1 MSKFS
6 GNTTTAA
13 SGDEALNENGSKP
26 KETNDFYDIIGRI
39 IAMGVKVIGVIPYA
53 IATVFD
59 NFIGQDKPG
68 IKVLGGILLIGGV
81 VLSADAF
88 FQMFGGKPLFP
99 FFEEPG
105 SWIGIGWL
113 WVWTKVNFWAAVV
126 VSIAVMWIES
136 YAIRGK
142 NLGQARR
149 DYESIKHHT
158 VPEKNKA
165 TVDLVEVR
173 RKEYKRAGMN
183 ERSVLGLFI
192 LFVVIMDICSA
203 FVSRNPLGQPPLILL
218 GMVVYNACTILAG
231 EVGYALWRR
240 ANDEN

>member
-1 MSKFS
+1 MVKFAPK
-6 GNTTTAA
+6 NTTST
-13 SGDEALNENGSKP
+13 SDDEASTNTKKRED
-26 KETNDFYDIIGRI
+26 NDFYDIVGRI
-39 IAMGVKVIGVIPYA
+39 ISMGVKIVGVIPYA
-53 IATVFD
+53 VATVLD

-81 VLSADAF
+81 VMSADAF

-99 FFEEPG
+99 FFEAPNT
-105 SWIGIGWL
+105 WIGIGWL

-142 NLGQARR
+142 NLGEARR
-149 DYESIKHHT
+149 GYESIKHHT
-158 VPEKNKA
+158 VPEKNSNA
-165 TVDLVEVR
+165 VDLVEVR

-192 LFVVIMDICSA
+192 LFVVLLDISSA
-203 FVSRNPLGQPPLILL
+203 FVSRNPLGQPPLMVL
-218 GMVVYNACTILAG
+218 GIIGYNACTILAG

-240 ANDEN
+240 ANGEN

>member
-1 MSKFS
+1 MALGKPKA
-6 GNTTTAA
+6 TTT
-13 SGDEALNENGSKP
+13 SDNDSETTNDSQSKQS
-26 KETNDFYDIIGRI
+26 NDFYDIIGRI
-39 IAMGVKVIGVIPYA
+39 IAMGVKIIGVIPYA
-53 IATVFD
+53 IATVLD

-142 NLGQARR
+142 NLGEARR
-149 DYESIKHHT
+149 GYESIKHHT
-158 VPEKNKA
+158 EPEKNPN

-192 LFVVIMDICSA
+192 LFVVLLDICSA

-231 EVGYALWRR
+231 ETGYALWRR
-240 ANDEN
+240 ANGEN

>member
-6 GNTTTAA
+6 ENTTTTA
-13 SGDEALNENGSKP
+13 SGNEALNGNGSKS
-26 KETNDFYDIIGRI
+26 KERNDFYDIVGRI

-53 IATVFD
+53 IATVLD

-81 VLSADAF
+81 VLSADSF

-99 FFEEPG
+99 FFEAPG
-105 SWIGIGWL
+105 AWIGLGWL

-142 NLGQARR
+142 DLGEAKRG
-149 DYESIKHHT
+149 YESVKHHT
-158 VPEKNKA
+158 VPDKNKNA
-165 TVDLVEVR
+165 IDLVEVR
-173 RKEYKRAGMN
+173 RMEYKRAGMK

-192 LFVVIMDICSA
+192 LFVVLLDISSA
-203 FVSRNPLGQPPLILL
+203 FISRNPLGQTPLILL
-218 GMVVYNACTILAG
+218 GMAVYNACTILAG

-240 ANDEN
+240 ANSVN

>member
-26 KETNDFYDIIGRI
+26 KESNDFYDIVGRI

-53 IATVFD
+53 IATVLD

-81 VLSADAF
+81 VLSADSF

-99 FFEEPG
+99 FFEAPG
-105 SWIGIGWL
+105 AWIGLGWL

-142 NLGQARR
+142 DLGEAKRG
-149 DYESIKHHT
+149 YESVKHHT
-158 VPEKNKA
+158 VPNKNKDA
-165 TVDLVEVR
+165 IDLVEVR
-173 RKEYKRAGMN
+173 RMEYKRAGMK

-192 LFVVIMDICSA
+192 LFVVLLDISSA
-203 FVSRNPLGQPPLILL
+203 FISRNPLGQPPLILI

-240 ANDEN
+240 ANSVN

>member
-1 MSKFS
+1 MARLADNAPNNSSEAGADSK
-6 GNTTTAA
+6 A
-13 SGDEALNENGSKP
+13 
-26 KETNDFYDIIGRI
+26 KEGNDFYDVVGRI
-39 IAMGVKVIGVIPYA
+39 IQMGVKIIGIVPYA
-53 IATVFD
+53 VATVLD

-68 IKVLGGILLIGGV
+68 IKVLGGVLLTGGV
-81 VLSADAF
+81 ILSADSF

-99 FFEEPG
+99 FFEQPG
-105 SWIGIGWL
+105 AWIGGGWL

-142 NLGQARR
+142 NLEEAKRG
-149 DYESIKHHT
+149 YESVRHHT
-158 VPEKNKA
+158 IPEKN
-165 TVDLVEVR
+165 TNTIDLVEIR

-192 LFVVIMDICSA
+192 LFVVLLDVSSA
-203 FVSRNPLGQPPLILL
+203 FISRNPLGNAPWILV
-218 GMVVYNACTILAG
+218 GMTIYNACTILAG

-240 ANDEN
+240 ANGHN

>member
-1 MSKFS
+1 MARMGDS
-6 GNTTTAA
+6 TTVN
-13 SGDEALNENGSKP
+13 GDETGNSQP
-26 KETNDFYDIIGRI
+26 KQSNDFYDIIGRI
-39 IAMGVKVIGVIPYA
+39 ISMGVKIIGVIPYA
-53 IATVFD
+53 IATVLD

-81 VLSADAF
+81 VMSADAF

-99 FFEEPG
+99 FFEEPNA
-105 SWIGIGWL
+105 WIGIAWL

-126 VSIAVMWIES
+126 VSIAVMWVES

-142 NLGQARR
+142 NLNDAKR

-158 VPEKNKA
+158 VPEKNQS

-173 RKEYKRAGMN
+173 RIEYKRAGMN

-192 LFVVIMDICSA
+192 LFVVLLDISSA
-203 FVSRNPLGQPPLILL
+203 FVSRNPLGQSPLIVL
-218 GMVVYNACTILAG
+218 GMIGYNACTILAG

-240 ANDEN
+240 ANGEK

>member
-6 GNTTTAA
+6 GDTTTAA
-13 SGDEALNENGSKP
+13 TGNEASNENSSKS
-26 KETNDFYDIIGRI
+26 KESNDFYDIIGRI
-39 IAMGVKVIGVIPYA
+39 IAMGVRVIGVIPYA

-240 ANDEN
+240 ANGEN

>member
-1 MSKFS
+1 MALGKSPA
-6 GNTTTAA
+6 TT
-13 SGDEALNENGSKP
+13 DENEALNGSKP
-26 KETNDFYDIIGRI
+26 KERNDFYDIVGRI

-53 IATVFD
+53 VATVLD

-81 VLSADAF
+81 VLSADSF

-99 FFEEPG
+99 FFEAPG
-105 SWIGIGWL
+105 AWIGLGWL

-142 NLGQARR
+142 DLGEARR
-149 DYESIKHHT
+149 GYESVKHHT
-158 VPEKNKA
+158 VSEKNKDA
-165 TVDLVEVR
+165 IDLVEVR
-173 RKEYKRAGMN
+173 RLEYKRAGMK

-192 LFVVIMDICSA
+192 LFVVVLDISSA
-203 FVSRNPLGQPPLILL
+203 FISRNPLGQPPLILL

-240 ANDEN
+240 ANSVN